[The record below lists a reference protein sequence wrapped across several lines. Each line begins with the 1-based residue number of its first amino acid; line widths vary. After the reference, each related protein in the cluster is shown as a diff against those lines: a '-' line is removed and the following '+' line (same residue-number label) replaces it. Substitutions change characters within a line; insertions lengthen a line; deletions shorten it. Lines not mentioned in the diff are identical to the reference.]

1 MIKSKTTLISVCHP
15 KHIKIWKITSKHILK
30 YIKADNYIVVVPDK
44 NINDFNSYTHPKF
57 EIISENNLLINF
69 NLDKLRLKIDKNRIS
84 WYKQQFIKL
93 ELLFRLKSNEKAIL
107 WDADTIPFKNLEFFS
122 EDGSLIFYPSHEFHS
137 PYFIAINK
145 LLGMNKIIKESFIS
159 QCFPIT
165 YEISSNFFRHIESH
179 NSTSWYDA
187 VIECIGINET
197 SGFSEFESIGTF
209 ITHNYF
215 DLISWHN
222 SSWSRL
228 GYNELKKN
236 GLRFNQIENNNTLLS
251 KFDYLSFEK
260 WENMFDKKKKLI
272 NCINLIIFSKKFINY
287 FILFYK
293 RKLKKTLEKYIDN
306 IILTEND
313 LLIVQIG
320 ANDGIQNDP
329 IRKYLK
335 SKGNYNAIL
344 VEPLPFFVD
353 SLNQLYNDRN
363 DIKVIQAAA
372 GEKNDNQILYYI
384 PNHIALNMNGN
395 GPHNNW
401 ALGQGSFYKDNVVF
415 WIYNNSFRGD
425 DYKKNIKYWIENISE
440 VNVSIIATKNLI
452 PVTSKIIF
460 LIIDVQGFEI
470 DVLKG
475 IDWNYP
481 PKYIIIEEDLNN
493 MNAREYLLNKGYILI
508 TNCSNNLLFVSN

>member
-15 KHIKIWKITSKHILK
+15 KHIKIWEITSKHILK

-165 YEISSNFFRHIESH
+165 YEISSNFFRHIESF
-179 NSTSWYDA
+179 NTTSWYDA

-236 GLRFNQIENNNTLLS
+236 GLRFNQIENNT
-251 KFDYLSFEK
+251 
-260 WENMFDKKKKLI
+260 
-272 NCINLIIFSKKFINY
+272 
-287 FILFYK
+287 
-293 RKLKKTLEKYIDN
+293 
-306 IILTEND
+306 
-313 LLIVQIG
+313 
-320 ANDGIQNDP
+320 
-329 IRKYLK
+329 
-335 SKGNYNAIL
+335 
-344 VEPLPFFVD
+344 
-353 SLNQLYNDRN
+353 
-363 DIKVIQAAA
+363 
-372 GEKNDNQILYYI
+372 
-384 PNHIALNMNGN
+384 
-395 GPHNNW
+395 
-401 ALGQGSFYKDNVVF
+401 
-415 WIYNNSFRGD
+415 
-425 DYKKNIKYWIENISE
+425 
-440 VNVSIIATKNLI
+440 VS
-452 PVTSKIIF
+452 
-460 LIIDVQGFEI
+460 IIDVQ
-470 DVLKG
+470 L
-475 IDWNYP
+475 
-481 PKYIIIEEDLNN
+481 
-493 MNAREYLLNKGYILI
+493 
-508 TNCSNNLLFVSN
+508 